1 MDNAFEKIGVIS
13 YKKSKYANWFI
24 VGNFVFFLAIGI
36 IAILASDSFSHN
48 RLNGAWCLLGCLG
61 YIVLHEIVHLM
72 FMRLF
77 SKNALHFSIQFPTI
91 SVGSSAKYRKLQ
103 FIVIALAPAV
113 LLGIFLTIMLAL
125 SAKEHAFFWAMLLTL
140 NFAGSGGDYLQ
151 VFATRKYPASTFFQD
166 NSVETAVYKK
176 K

>member
-24 VGNFVFFLAIGI
+24 AGNFVFFLAIGS

-77 SKNALHFSIQFPTI
+77 SKMRSTSPSNFHHIRRKQRQISQTAIHRYCARARSSPGNLSYDNACLE
-91 SVGSSAKYRKLQ
+91 RKR
-103 FIVIALAPAV
+103 AR
-113 LLGIFLTIMLAL
+113 IFLGDASDAKLRRFWRGL
-125 SAKEHAFFWAMLLTL
+125 SA
-140 NFAGSGGDYLQ
+140 